1 MKKENSKNAVVAVC
15 MIFTFILWTAA
26 IQLFDVK
33 AIGPD
38 ESQVGLATLNGA
50 FHNFTGVHM
59 SLYSV
64 TDILGIIPLLI
75 VLCFGVLGL
84 FQWVKRK
91 SIKCVD
97 YSIIVLGIFY
107 VVVMAVYI
115 FFEVYVVNYRPILI
129 EGRLEASYPSSTTT
143 LAMCVMP
150 TALMQLNR
158 RIKNTSLRRTVCFF
172 VVLFTVFMVIGRLIS
187 GVHWLSD
194 IIGGAFLSFGLVF
207 MYRYFVNN
215 R

>member
-1 MKKENSKNAVVAVC
+1 MKKENRKNAVVAVC

-33 AIGPD
+33 AIGP
-38 ESQVGLATLNGA
+38 EKSLVGFAALNGA

-59 SLYSV
+59 SLYTI
-64 TDILGIIPLLI
+64 TDLLGIIPLII
-75 VLCFGVLGL
+75 VLCFGALGL
-84 FQWVKRK
+84 FQWIKRK
-91 SIKCVD
+91 SIKRVD
-97 YSIIVLGIFY
+97 YSIIVVGIFY
-107 VVVMAVYI
+107 VAVMAVYI

-150 TALMQLNR
+150 TALMQLKR
-158 RIKNTSLRRTVCFF
+158 RIKNTSLRRIVCFLM
-172 VVLFTVFMVIGRLIS
+172 VLFTAFMVIGRLIS

-194 IIGGAFLSFGLVF
+194 IIGGAILSTALVF
-207 MYRYFVNN
+207 SYRYFANL

>member
-1 MKKENSKNAVVAVC
+1 MKKENRKNAIIAVC
-15 MIFTFILWTAA
+15 SIVVFILWTAA
-26 IQLFDVK
+26 VQVFDVK
-33 AIGPD
+33 QIGPN
-38 ESQVGLATLNGA
+38 ESQVGFATLNGA
-50 FHNFTGVHM
+50 FHNLTGVHM

-91 SIKCVD
+91 KCVD

-143 LAMCVMP
+143 LVMCVMP

-172 VVLFTVFMVIGRLIS
+172 IVLFTVFMVIGRLIS

>member
-1 MKKENSKNAVVAVC
+1 MKKENRKNAIIAVC
-15 MIFTFILWTAA
+15 SIVVFILWTAA
-26 IQLFDVK
+26 VQVFDVK
-33 AIGPD
+33 QIGPN
-38 ESQVGLATLNGA
+38 ESQVGFATLNGA
-50 FHNFTGVHM
+50 FHNLTGVHM

-143 LAMCVMP
+143 LVMCVMP
-150 TALMQLNR
+150 TAVMQLKQ
-158 RIKNTSLRRTVCFF
+158 RIKSVMLRDIVCTLM
-172 VVLFTVFMVIGRLIS
+172 VLFTAFMVIGRLIS

>member
-59 SLYSV
+59 SLYTV

-172 VVLFTVFMVIGRLIS
+172 IVLFTAFMVIGRLIS

-194 IIGGAFLSFGLVF
+194 IIGGALLSTALVF
-207 MYRYFVNN
+207 SYRYFANL